1 MTFSS
6 TRNPAIKFRGT
17 RRDLK
22 PCWPAAKTYK
32 TGMTARKTEGP
43 PFGDWHD
50 SLQSHLFQATKKA
63 KHKILSTPL
72 FFSE

>member
-1 MTFSS
+1 MTFASM
-6 TRNPAIKFRGT
+6 RNPAIKFRGT

-32 TGMTARKTEGP
+32 TGMTARKTNLRRSGTGMTACNP
-43 PFGDWHD
+43 NSPKPR
-50 SLQSHLFQATKKA
+50 KKA
-63 KHKILSTPL
+63 KHKILSSRL

>member
-1 MTFSS
+1 MTFASM
-6 TRNPAIKFRGT
+6 RNPAIKFRGT

-32 TGMTARKTEGP
+32 TGMTVRLSEAP
-43 PFGDWHD
+43 PFRDRHD
-50 SLQSHLFQATKKA
+50 SLQSQLFQATKKA
-63 KHKILSTPL
+63 KHKILSSRL